1 MKRKLAGVLTTFFA
15 ALIFVGGAGP
25 AYAEDIKFSLEWLV
39 GGRHVGFFVALEKGY
54 YRDEGLN
61 VTISRGYGSGD
72 TVKRVATG
80 SADLGIADTTTVL
93 SARANNATPV
103 VMVATFFN
111 GGPEAILALKSS
123 GIKEPKDLSGKKV
136 GGGSTS
142 ASLKL
147 LQALAS
153 KTGLKDYKTVPMA
166 SDQIYPALLTKQ
178 VDAITG
184 FTDNA
189 AVIASRAQQN
199 GDDVVVLPYSDYGI
213 QNYGSAIIVKAD
225 RVAKQDPAI
234 AKFLNASLKGIA
246 WALANPK
253 EAVAIM
259 KKHAPITDEA
269 VALRTWE
276 IDRDLIV
283 TPETKKFG
291 LGSMQPERM
300 ESTYQMAKTY
310 LGLEKEIDL
319 KAAYTSHFLP
329 KPAILP

>member
-1 MKRKLAGVLTTFFA
+1 M
-15 ALIFVGGAGP
+15 
-25 AYAEDIKFSLEWLV
+25 
-39 GGRHVGFFVALEKGY
+39 
-54 YRDEGLN
+54 
-61 VTISRGYGSGD
+61 
-72 TVKRVATG
+72 KRVATG